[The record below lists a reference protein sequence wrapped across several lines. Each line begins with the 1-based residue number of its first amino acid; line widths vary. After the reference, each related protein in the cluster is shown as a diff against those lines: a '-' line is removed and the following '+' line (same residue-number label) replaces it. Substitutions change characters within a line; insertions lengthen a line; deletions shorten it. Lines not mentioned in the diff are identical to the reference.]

1 MRESSSFGALLKR
14 YRLEAGLSQE
24 ALAARAELSTRAI
37 SDLERGVK
45 QTPRFDTLN
54 LLTGAL
60 SLTEQQR
67 ALLLAAARP
76 ELTTPIDG
84 LLPSSPFS
92 VPLPPTRLIGR
103 EQERSRALALLQSTD
118 VRLLTMTGPGGVGK
132 TRLGLQLAH
141 DLSNH
146 FMDGVAFV
154 ALAPVLDAALV
165 PTAIAQTLGL
175 REEADSSP
183 EKQVC
188 GFLHMRHFL
197 LVLDNVEHLLGAAS
211 FVADVLA
218 TCSHVSVLV
227 TSRTPL
233 RLRAEQVF
241 PLAPL
246 GQNDAVSLFCE
257 RALAVRPDGTYAMDE
272 VAAICE
278 RLDCLP
284 LAIELAA
291 MHVKVLAL
299 SELVE
304 RLNDRVKLLRG
315 GPRDLPAR
323 QQTMEDALAWSY
335 ELLTASQ
342 QRCFRA
348 LSVFVG
354 GWTLEAAEAVCW
366 DEGES
371 TPEEVIH
378 ILAALV
384 DACLIQM
391 ELSAEHAPRFVMLE
405 LIRDYALD
413 SLRET
418 KEEEQYRQRHA
429 SYYAHLGET
438 IIPFGPGQGVS
449 EAQLVKEFPN
459 ARAALQWAEARRE
472 ATLGLRLA
480 NAFGRFWVSRGQM
493 SEAEFWFERML
504 ALDELAGGQ
513 EARLVLRAEA
523 IMGLGQILLN
533 LGKLER
539 AEAVAKEVL
548 RRSVPGGDHSGMSA
562 AYAILGQIAQMR
574 GQIDEAATFFTKS
587 DDHAKRSEIG
597 SLKGM
602 ALRNHANL
610 ERMQGD
616 YVRATALLEE
626 ELVSARSF
634 GAVWV
639 VANITTLLG
648 YLAVSQ
654 QNYTLAKVRYREAL
668 ALFRTFGSP
677 TYTAWCLE
685 GFAAAIC
692 AQEDYTQSIRLCAAA
707 ATLREQAHTPL
718 PQDERETFEKTVAT
732 SRAALPGPAFA
743 KEWHTGTMLTQDEAI
758 DYALSDACA

>member
-1 MRESSSFGALLKR
+1 MKEASSFGALLKR

-24 ALAARAELSTRAI
+24 ALAARAQLSTRGI

-45 QTPRFDTLN
+45 QRPRFDTLN
-54 LLTGAL
+54 LLSSALAL
-60 SLTEQQR
+60 SEQQR

-76 ELTTPIDG
+76 ELTARMDT
-84 LLPSSPFS
+84 PSSTSPIN

-103 EQERSRALALLQSTD
+103 EQERSRVLALLQRTD
-118 VRLLTMTGPGGVGK
+118 IRLLTITGAGGVGK

-141 DLSNH
+141 DLSTH
-146 FMDGVAFV
+146 FTDGVVFV

-165 PTAIAQTLGL
+165 PTVIAQALGL
-175 REEADSSP
+175 REEAGTSP
-183 EKQVC
+183 HEQVC
-188 GFLHMRHFL
+188 VFLHLRHFL

-211 FVADVLA
+211 FVVDVLA
-218 TCSHVSVLV
+218 TCPHVSILV
-227 TSRTPL
+227 TSRMPL
-233 RLRAEQVF
+233 HVRAEQVF

-246 GQNDAVSLFCE
+246 GQDDAVSLFCE
-257 RALAVRPDGTYAMDE
+257 RARAIRPDGTYDADE

-291 MHVKVLAL
+291 MHVKILAL
-299 SELVE
+299 PELVE
-304 RLNDRVKLLRG
+304 RLTHRVKLLRG

-335 ELLTASQ
+335 ELLTDSQ

-366 DEGES
+366 DEGDTAS
-371 TPEEVIH
+371 EEAIH
-378 ILAALV
+378 ILATLV
-384 DACLIQM
+384 DASLIQM
-391 ELSAEHAPRFVMLE
+391 DMSAKHAPRFEMLE
-405 LIRDYALD
+405 LIREYALER
-413 SLRET
+413 LRATEG
-418 KEEEQYRQRHA
+418 EEQYWQRHA
-429 SYYAHLGET
+429 SYYARLGEG
-438 IIPFGPGQGVS
+438 IVPFGPGQGII

-472 ATLGLRLA
+472 AMLGLRLA
-480 NAFGRFWVSRGQM
+480 SAFGRFWVSRSQM
-493 SEAEFWFERML
+493 SEAELWFERML

-513 EARLVLRAEA
+513 EARLLLRAEVL
-523 IMGLGQILLN
+523 MGLGQILLN

-539 AEAVAKEVL
+539 GEAVANEVL
-548 RRSVPGGDHSGMSA
+548 RRSVPVGDQAGMSA
-562 AYAILGQIAQMR
+562 AYAILGQIALMR
-574 GQIDEAATFFTKS
+574 GEIDEAAIFFMKS
-587 DDHAKRSEIG
+587 DDHAKRSEIE

-602 ALRNHANL
+602 ALRNLANL
-610 ERMQGD
+610 ARMQGD
-616 YVRATALLEE
+616 YEGATALLEE
-626 ELVSARSF
+626 DLAIARSS

-648 YLAVSQ
+648 YLAFSQ
-654 QNYTLAKVRYREAL
+654 QNYTLAKVHYREAL

-685 GFAAAIC
+685 GFAATIC
-692 AQEDYTQSIRLCAAA
+692 AQGDYKQSTRLCAAA
-707 ATLREQAHTPL
+707 ATLREQGHTPL
-718 PQDERETFEKTVAT
+718 PQGEQQAFEQTVAT
-732 SRAALPGPAFA
+732 AKAAIDEVSFGEEWA
-743 KEWHTGTMLTQDEAI
+743 KGSLFTLDEAI
-758 DYALSDACA
+758 DFALSEAGT

>member
-1 MRESSSFGALLKR
+1 MKESSSFGALLKR

-24 ALAARAELSTRAI
+24 ALAARAQLSTRAI

-60 SLTEQQR
+60 SLSEQQR

-76 ELTTPIDG
+76 ELATSMDTPSP
-84 LLPSSPFS
+84 PSPIS

-103 EQERSRALALLQSTD
+103 EQECSRVVALLRSTD
-118 VRLLTMTGPGGVGK
+118 VRLLTITGPGGVGK
-132 TRLGLQLAH
+132 TRLGLQIAH
-141 DLSNH
+141 DLSTH
-146 FMDGVAFV
+146 FMDGVVFV

-165 PTAIAQTLGL
+165 PTVIAQALGL

-183 EKQVC
+183 ATQVC

-218 TCSHVSVLV
+218 TCPHVSVLV

-246 GQNDAVSLFCE
+246 MDNDAVKLFQD
-257 RALAVRPDGTYAMDE
+257 RAQAVRPGGTFEVAG

-278 RLDCLP
+278 RLDRLP

-291 MHVKVLAL
+291 MQIRVLSL
-299 SELVE
+299 LDLLE
-304 RLNDRVKLLRG
+304 RLTHRLSLLHG
-315 GPRDLPAR
+315 GGRDLPER
-323 QQTMEDALAWSY
+323 QQTMHSAIAWSY
-335 ELLTASQ
+335 ELLTEAQ

-348 LSVFVG
+348 LGVFVG
-354 GWTLEAAEAVCW
+354 GWTLPAAHAVGFA
-366 DEGES
+366 DGEIA
-371 TPEEVIH
+371 PDDVLLL
-378 ILAALV
+378 LAALV
-384 DACLIQM
+384 DASLVQVEM
-391 ELSAEHAPRFVMLE
+391 PSQGTARFGMLE
-405 LIRDYALD
+405 LIREYALEQLHSAD
-413 SLRET
+413 
-418 KEEEQYRQRHA
+418 EEEPCRQRHA
-429 SYYAHLGET
+429 AYYAHLGET
-438 IIPFGPGQGVS
+438 IVPFGSGEGAGEVHMVQ
-449 EAQLVKEFPN
+449 EFPN

-472 ATLGLRLA
+472 AMLGLRLA
-480 NAFGRFWVSRGQM
+480 NAFGRFWVSSGQM

-504 ALDELAGGQ
+504 ALDELTGGQ

-523 IMGLGQILLN
+523 LMGLGQILLN
-533 LGKLER
+533 LVKLEQ

-574 GQIDEAATFFTKS
+574 GKIDEAATFFTKS

-602 ALRNHANL
+602 ALRNLANL
-610 ERMQGD
+610 ARMQGD

-626 ELVSARSF
+626 DLAIARSF

-685 GFAAAIC
+685 GFAATIC
-692 AQEDYTQSIRLCAAA
+692 AQGDYTQSIRLCAAA

-718 PQDERETFEKTVAT
+718 PPSELEAFEQMVANARVALGELLFASEWAAGSALLQDEV
-732 SRAALPGPAFA
+732 
-743 KEWHTGTMLTQDEAI
+743 I